1 MTVTAEPLALTVRAD
16 AVPADGRRFRM
27 EASAPER
34 RDLADELDI
43 VEVVALSADL
53 ALTPRAEGVF
63 ALVGEVAATIVQ
75 ADVVTLQ
82 PVHQSVREAIDMILV
97 AAEKAE
103 SERPAPGSGEPADG
117 EAPDLFS
124 GGMIDL
130 GTLVKE
136 HLALGLDL
144 YPRAPGVEFA
154 DHIEDDPA
162 AEASPFAVL
171 RGLKEE

>member
-1 MTVTAEPLALTVRAD
+1 MTAETLALTVRAD
-16 AVPADGRRFRM
+16 AIPAEGRRFRM

-34 RDLADELDI
+34 STLADELDI
-43 VEVVALSADL
+43 AEVVALSADL
-53 ALTPRAEGVF
+53 ALTPRADGF
-63 ALVGEVAATIVQ
+63 LALVGEVTGTIVQ
-75 ADVVTLQ
+75 ADVVTLE
-82 PVHQSVREAIDMILV
+82 PVRQSVREAIDMILV
-97 AAEKAE
+97 AAEKAQG
-103 SERPAPGSGEPADG
+103 ERPGPGSGDPADG

-130 GTLVKE
+130 GALVKE

-162 AEASPFAVL
+162 ADASPFAAL
-171 RGLKEE
+171 RGLKED

>member
-1 MTVTAEPLALTVRAD
+1 MTAETFALTVRAD
-16 AVPADGRRFRM
+16 AVPADGKRFRM
-27 EASAPER
+27 EASASDR
-34 RDLADELDI
+34 SALADELDI

-53 ALTPRAEGVF
+53 ALTPRADGAF
-63 ALVGEVAATIVQ
+63 ALAGALDATIVQ
-75 ADVVTLQ
+75 ADVVTLE
-82 PVHQSVREAIDMILV
+82 PVRQSVREVIDMILV
-97 AAEKAE
+97 AAERVE
-103 SERPAPGSGEPADG
+103 GDERPKPGSGEPGDG

-162 AEASPFAVL
+162 ADASPFAA
-171 RGLKEE
+171 LKALEEE